1 MGGEWLSNWLSNAFA
16 SRDNNINTR
25 ATWDWVS
32 QTFVSDFRLGSR
44 QQMASTGSNEAPSGF
59 VSTGG
64 YVYGSWDNSADG
76 WYIRPIQKLINGTW
90 YNVVSI

>member
-32 QTFVSDFRLGSR
+32 QTFVSDIRLGSR
-44 QQMASTGSNEAPSGF
+44 QQMASTGANEAPSGF

-64 YVYGSWDNSADG
+64 YAYGNWDNSADG